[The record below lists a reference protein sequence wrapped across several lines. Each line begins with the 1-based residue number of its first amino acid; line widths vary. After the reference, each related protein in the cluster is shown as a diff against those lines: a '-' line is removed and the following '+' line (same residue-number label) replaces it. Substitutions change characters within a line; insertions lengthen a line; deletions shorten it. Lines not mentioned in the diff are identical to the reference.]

1 MEDAAYCKGAPGGSP
16 GEVHGA
22 GRLGYLCVLL
32 AAFLWAASGSIS
44 KYLFLNGIS
53 PFQLVQLRTTLA
65 AGALLIWLLARRR
78 PLLAVKRRHFPFFLL
93 LGIALAAAQ
102 FTYLFAISKIQV
114 AAAILLQ
121 YQAPVLVVAFAVLFA
136 GRRLTFSTAA
146 ALLGALIG
154 CFLMVGAYRL
164 EMMSLNRAGI
174 LSGLASAVT
183 FALYSVKSEHGMRT
197 YTPWTVVLYAL
208 LCAAFVW
215 NTLHPP
221 LEAFRHAHQGAVWGG
236 ILFVGIFG
244 TVIPFGLYNEGIRRI
259 RSTHASITATSEPVI
274 AGVIA
279 WLFLGERMEGWQ
291 LAGAG
296 LVVASLLLLQMR
308 QDPPDGSG

>member
-1 MEDAAYCKGAPGGSP
+1 MENSERSMGMPAGSQ
-16 GEVHGA
+16 EAVCGA

-32 AAFLWAASGSIS
+32 AAFLWAASGSVS
-44 KYLFLNGIS
+44 KYLFHSGIS
-53 PFQLVQLRTTLA
+53 PFQLVQLRTTVA
-65 AGALLIWLLARRR
+65 AGALFLWLFARKR
-78 PLLAVKRRHFPFFLL
+78 PLLAVRRRHFPYFLL
-93 LGIALAAAQ
+93 LGIVLAAAQ

-121 YQAPVLVVAFAVLFA
+121 YQAPVLVAAFAVLFA
-136 GRRLTFSTAA
+136 GRRLVPSTAS
-146 ALLGALIG
+146 ALLGAVLG

-164 EMMSLNRAGI
+164 EMISLNRAGI

-183 FALYSVKSEHGMRT
+183 FAVYSVKSEHGMRT
-197 YTPWTVVLYAL
+197 YSPWTVVLYAL

-221 LEAFRHAHQGAVWGG
+221 LEAFLHAYQGAVWGG

-244 TVIPFGLYNEGIRRI
+244 TVIPYGLYNEGIRRI

-291 LAGAG
+291 MAGAG
-296 LVVASLLLLQMR
+296 LVIASLLLLQVR
-308 QDPPDGSG
+308 QAPPDGK